1 MGCLGLAGTMDGTS
15 QQAAG
20 SQTEPDGT
28 ATQQQF
34 HLSLGLAPF
43 GQPTVCNTLILF
55 LPLPSHGTG
64 AYRAGCYGSC
74 KRDTHIVN
82 VLSPLIDFSVLF
94 QRLTASRHTTRGQGR
109 PVSAVR
115 LKTRR
120 DAQGTCIQEA
130 ASRYSTACLD
140 PPKCP
145 TLLKYTSISLAPFS
159 FLLLLLR
166 AGPLCNCTPLLIYRE
181 RACTITDSSNTFKSD
196 YSSTH
201 HAPTLLNLRYY
212 GVSERNFFFTASA
225 NGLALGL
232 SHRRSNI
239 STN

>member
-82 VLSPLIDFSVLF
+82 VLSPLIDDKGVFQSFFSD
-94 QRLTASRHTTRGQGR
+94 SRPADTRN
-109 PVSAVR
+109 
-115 LKTRR
+115 TW
-120 DAQGTCIQEA
+120 
-130 ASRYSTACLD
+130 
-140 PPKCP
+140 
-145 TLLKYTSISLAPFS
+145 
-159 FLLLLLR
+159 
-166 AGPLCNCTPLLIYRE
+166 AGPPSLGSQTEDSPRRTRHMYTGGRVPVQHCLPGPSKMPYTTKIHIHFPCT
-181 RACTITDSSNTFKSD
+181 F
-196 YSSTH
+196 
-201 HAPTLLNLRYY
+201 
-212 GVSERNFFFTASA
+212 
-225 NGLALGL
+225 
-232 SHRRSNI
+232 
-239 STN
+239 